1 MVVDTY
7 AKMFAALMPKN
18 IEEFAKKEKGT
29 IQGGIK
35 VYFLAWLVGLILG
48 AAGLLFAIT
57 TAGPDMQALSQ
68 MIGMDTV
75 GILGVGLLV
84 VTSIIALVWGVASQY
99 ITLYVGGWCA
109 TSFFGGKGKF
119 EQLFYVV
126 MLFTGAVMI
135 ITAVFG
141 ILDVLLPPIAVVTGI
156 ISLLLGLW
164 TLYLLYL
171 TIKSVYKVELG
182 GGVVSTL
189 AVLVMGIVLALIV
202 GMVLVM
208 ALGVG
213 ILGGA
218 AATGALGGN
227 LGV

>member
-18 IEEFAKKEKGT
+18 IEVFSKKEKGT
-29 IQGGIK
+29 IQKGVK
-35 VYFLAWLVGLILG
+35 VYFLAWLVGLIIGG
-48 AAGLLFAIT
+48 ASLLFAIT

-84 VTSIIALVWGVASQY
+84 VTSLIALVWGVASQY

-119 EQLFYVV
+119 EQLFYIV

-141 ILDVLLPPIAVVTGI
+141 IMDVLLPPLTIVTGI

-164 TLYLLYL
+164 TLYLLY
-171 TIKSVYKVELG
+171 IAIRNVYKVELG

-189 AVLVMGIVLALIV
+189 AVLIMGIVLMLIV
-202 GMVLVM
+202 GTVLIM
-208 ALGVG
+208 TLGVG
-213 ILGGA
+213 MLGGA
-218 AATGALGGN
+218 AATGAFGG

>member
-7 AKMFAALMPKN
+7 MKMFQALLPKN

-29 IQGGIK
+29 IGAGIK
-35 VYFLAWLVGLILG
+35 VYVLAWIVGLIIGVL
-48 AAGLLFAIT
+48 GLLLAIT

-68 MIGMDTV
+68 MIGLDVV
-75 GILGVGLLV
+75 GVLGVVILII
-84 VTSIIALVWGVASQY
+84 TSIIGLVWGVFSQY

-109 TSFFGGKGKF
+109 SSFFGGKGKF

-126 MLFTGAVMI
+126 MLFSGAVMI

-141 ILDVLLPPIAVVTGI
+141 ILDVLVPAIAVVTGI

-164 TLYLLYL
+164 TLYLLYV
-171 TIKSVYKVELG
+171 TIKAVYKVELG

-189 AVLVMGIVLALIV
+189 AVLVAGIILAIIV
-202 GMVLVM
+202 GVILV
-208 ALGVG
+208 AILGVG
-213 ILGGA
+213 MLGGA
-218 AATGALGGN
+218 AAAGALGGM
-227 LGV
+227 